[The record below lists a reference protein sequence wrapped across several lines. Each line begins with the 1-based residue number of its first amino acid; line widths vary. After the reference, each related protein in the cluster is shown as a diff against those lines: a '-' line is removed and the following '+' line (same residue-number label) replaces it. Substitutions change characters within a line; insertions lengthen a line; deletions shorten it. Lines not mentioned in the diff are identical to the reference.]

1 LSNYFAS
8 LHQPSLVVQ
17 TLEVV
22 TVGDEH
28 VIALVHGSY
37 GALDLL
43 GFFLSARHAGLV
55 AERGT
60 SRWYSFTVA

>member
-1 LSNYFAS
+1 MDVSS
-8 LHQPSLVVQ
+8 HQPSLVVDA
-17 TLEVV
+17 LEVIEV
-22 TVGDEH
+22 CAEE
-28 VIALVHGSY
+28 VIALVHRSY

-43 GFFLSARHAGLV
+43 GFFLSARQAGLV